1 MAINLNHSRKDWN
14 SEQVWRIEF
23 WLLSVEYISAA
34 KPTENDVFQQA
45 EALLLEIVQIKRPLY

>member
-23 WLLSVEYISAA
+23 GCCLLVHLSSQANGKRRFSVSGSTAA
-34 KPTENDVFQQA
+34 
-45 EALLLEIVQIKRPLY
+45 

>member
-34 KPTENDVFQQA
+34 KPTENDVFQ
-45 EALLLEIVQIKRPLY
+45 